1 MDKLKVV
8 INQHHSSLEPE
19 ITGWSIFPDEPEQV
33 TIYKGNRAYVIL
45 LGETVAVETWNAYEN
60 GDLGRVLSTTEIP
73 LAATPFISL
82 EQQLQDMQSAE
93 QLEFPFVK
101 EL

>member
-1 MDKLKVV
+1 MDKLKIV
-8 INQHHSSLEPE
+8 INQHHTSLEPE
-19 ITGWSIFPDEPEQV
+19 ITGWSIFSDEPEQV

-73 LAATPFISL
+73 HVSV
-82 EQQLQDMQSAE
+82 EE

>member
-1 MDKLKVV
+1 MDKLKIVV
-8 INQHHSSLEPE
+8 NQHHSSLEPE
-19 ITGWSIFPDEPEQV
+19 IKGWSIFPDEPEQV
-33 TIYKGNRAYVIL
+33 TIYKRNRAYVIL
-45 LGETVAVETWNAYEN
+45 LGETVKVETWSAYEN

-73 LAATPFISL
+73 
-82 EQQLQDMQSAE
+82 SASTEE